1 MKNSLETKI
10 YTTAG
15 KESGEYTLPES
26 IFGLPWNADM
36 MHQVIISMQS
46 NARHGNAN
54 TKGRGDVSGGG
65 KKPWRQKGTGRA
77 RHGSSRS
84 PIWIGGGSSHGPKS
98 EKDYGKKINRKMK
111 QKALFVALSEK
122 FRNDKVLFVTD
133 FAADGKTK
141 STATALTGLTKVSG
155 FETLTTRK
163 PNNILVLVPV
173 ITDALRKS
181 FRNIPFAFI
190 DSIRQTNAADIMGYR
205 YIVIAKPEETIAL
218 LADKKVARK
227 TAEKTEKKAKEVK
240 EPKVKKEKKEKKE
253 KVEKAPRRKAAA
265 KKVTE

>member
-1 MKNSLETKI
+1 MKTLETKI

-15 KESGEYTLPES
+15 KESGSFTLPES

-122 FRNDKVLFVTD
+122 FRNDKVLLVTD

-141 STATALTGLTKVSG
+141 SAATALSGLTKVSG
-155 FETLTTRK
+155 FGTLTTRK
-163 PNNILVLVPV
+163 PNNILVLVPE

-205 YIVIAKPEETIAL
+205 YVVIAKPEESIAF

-227 TAEKTEKKAKEVK
+227 TAEKTEKKAVKEV
-240 EPKVKKEKKEKKE
+240 KVKKEKKEKA
-253 KVEKAPRRKAAA
+253 APRRKAAT